1 MFIPMHTLFA
11 SRPIS
16 VLEIDAMGVECI
28 SIRELLDEFEPFSDE
43 DDGLIHI

>member
-1 MFIPMHTLFA
+1 MFIPKHILLA
-11 SRPIS
+11 SQPIN